1 MKEQNNIRE
10 KQLKRDSK
18 TDKQTNKQ
26 TEPNKSDIDTLKGQ
40 REKKK

>member
-26 TEPNKSDIDTLKGQ
+26 TERNKSDIDTLKGQ